1 MNTPLKK
8 SVFFILSLYM
18 IAFASCGPKDKDTT
32 PMEEEPAATV
42 SSYSQLKV
50 GNYWIYQEYTIDSA
64 LTTETPTTVFDSCYI
79 DKTFTIRGNTYYEIS
94 MSNGMT
100 SFSYR
105 GLRDSADCIVD
116 HGGYVEFSLHN
127 FSTPLYT
134 YYQIL
139 GDTASKI
146 VVQMTDKGAL
156 THVPAGTFP
165 TINSQM
171 RVHLYPGYQMA
182 GIDRNANRKFSEKIG
197 IVSQTKLFS
206 TGSSDYTELRLVRY
220 HLN

>member
-1 MNTPLKK
+1 MKNSAL
-8 SVFFILSLYM
+8 FILSMYM
-18 IAFASCGPKDKDTT
+18 ITMVSCGHKDKDTD
-32 PMEEEPAATV
+32 PKEDDPEVTV
-42 SSYSQLKV
+42 SGYSQLKV

-79 DKTFTIRGNTYYEIS
+79 KNTFTIRGNTYYQIS
-94 MSNGMT
+94 ISNGIT

-105 GLRDSADCIVD
+105 SLRDSADCIVD
-116 HGGYVEFSLHN
+116 QNGYVEFSLHN

-134 YYQIL
+134 YYQVL
-139 GDTASKI
+139 NPGDTASKI
-146 VVQMTDKGAL
+146 VVQMKDKGAA
-156 THVPAGTFP
+156 TIVPAGTYT

-171 RVHLYPGYQMA
+171 HVHMYPPYQMA
-182 GIDRNANRKFSEKIG
+182 GIDRNSNRKFSENVG

-206 TGSSDYTELRLVRY
+206 TGNSNYTELRLVRY